1 MLVGFAA
8 IGVNLDLLPLGAA
21 LVLAALLP
29 LALSRDARLTAGQHR
44 PVGS

>member
-8 IGVNLDLLPLGAA
+8 IGIELDLLPLGSA

-29 LALSRDARLTAGQHR
+29 LALARESLTTGQHR
-44 PVGS
+44 PAGS